1 MTIMNKFTAKTSFLA
16 AAAMAL
22 GLSYNIGQQDF
33 FGSAIFGLL
42 LISCLVLG
50 IVKSRPTKKNAD

>member
-1 MTIMNKFTAKTSFLA
+1 MNKLTTVSFIA